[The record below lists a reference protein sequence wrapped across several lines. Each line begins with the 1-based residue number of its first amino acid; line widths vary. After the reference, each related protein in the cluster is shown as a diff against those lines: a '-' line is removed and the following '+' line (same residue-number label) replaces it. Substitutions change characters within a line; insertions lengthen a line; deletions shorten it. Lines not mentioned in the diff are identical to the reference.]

1 MVVVSVALHPM
12 LILTE
17 VLGEE
22 GYLGLDTSALALWAS
37 AITAEACLR
46 TVVEAEVQGRREV
59 QAPPPTVAT
68 VATD

>member
-22 GYLGLDTSALALWAS
+22 GYLGLASSALALWAS
-37 AITAEACLR
+37 AITAEVCLR
-46 TVVEAEVQGRREV
+46 TVVEGVAQGRREA
-59 QAPPPTVAT
+59 QAPPPPVAT
-68 VATD
+68 AAMD